1 MHVGFAGLLIV
12 GLAMFIGA
20 IVQGSVGFGA
30 VIVAFPLVVLVEPA
44 LLPQSI
50 MLATFPLTVVVF
62 LRNRANAV
70 WPEVAALALTRL
82 PGVALGVVIVEVLSP
97 TTLAIL
103 GAGFI
108 LAAVAATAVA
118 PPISRRSGTL
128 AVAGLASGFF
138 GTSVGIGGPPI
149 GLLYQH
155 DTGGT
160 IRATVGTVGLIGV
173 LTTVVGLSLG
183 GAMSATD
190 LRTGFALMP
199 FGLAGALS
207 ARYLLRW
214 ADQRVRL
221 IVQVIS
227 ILGAVL
233 AIAKLSL

>member
-1 MHVGFAGLLIV
+1 MHVGLSGLLVV

-20 IVQGSVGFGA
+20 LVQGSVGFGA

-70 WPEVAALALTRL
+70 WPEVATLALTRL
-82 PGVALGVVIVEVLSP
+82 PGVALGVVIVEVLRP
-97 TTLAIL
+97 TALAVL
-103 GAGFI
+103 GAVFI
-108 LAAVAATAVA
+108 LVAVAITAFT
-118 PPISRRSGTL
+118 PPVPRRPGTL
-128 AVAGLASGFF
+128 VGAGLASGFF

-155 DTGGT
+155 DSGST

-173 LTTVVGLSLG
+173 VTTAIGLSLG
-183 GAMSATD
+183 GAMSVTD

-207 ARYLLRW
+207 ARYLTRW

-221 IVQVIS
+221 IVQAIS
-227 ILGAVL
+227 VLGAVL
-233 AIAKLSL
+233 AIVRLSL